1 MTARG
6 WAAFAAVSVLWGL
19 PYLLIKIVVDDGMP
33 PTFLAWSRVVIGAA
47 VLIAFSWYAG
57 TLPALRG
64 RGRWLVAFTVFEIAL
79 PFPLIAFGEQ
89 HVSSSLTAIVIASAP
104 LFVALLALRFDATE
118 RVGGSRLA
126 GLAIGLLGVVAL
138 VGVDLGGSSE
148 ELVGVAAILAAA
160 VCYAIG
166 PMLFKRH
173 LSDLDAG
180 ATMAACLALASVFLL
195 PAAAFRPPA
204 EMPSG
209 TALAALLALG
219 LLCTAL
225 GLVLYGV
232 LVTEAGAGRALVVTY
247 VNPLVAVGLG
257 VAILDERPGPG
268 AFVGLALILVGSWLA
283 TGGGVTPV
291 RRALVS
297 LRAGAR

>member
-1 MTARG
+1 MTPRG
-6 WAAFAAVSVLWGL
+6 WAAFAAVSVLWGM
-19 PYLLIKIVVDDGMP
+19 PYLLIKVVVDDGMP
-33 PTFLAWSRVVIGAA
+33 PAFLAWSRVVIGAA
-47 VLIAFSWYAG
+47 VLIAFALYAG
-57 TLPALRG
+57 NLSALRG
-64 RGRWLVAFTVFEIAL
+64 RGRWLVAFTIFEIAL

-118 RVGGSRLA
+118 RVGGLRLA
-126 GLAIGLLGVVAL
+126 GLFTGLAGVVAL
-138 VGVDLGGSSE
+138 VGVDVGGSSK
-148 ELVGVAAILAAA
+148 ELVGVAAILAAT

-173 LSDLDAG
+173 LSDLDAS
-180 ATMAACLALASVFLL
+180 ATMAACLALASLLLL
-195 PAAAFRPPA
+195 PAALFRPPTEA
-204 EMPSG
+204 PSG
-209 TALAALLALG
+209 TALVALLALG

-232 LVTEAGAGRALVVTY
+232 LVAEAGAGRALVVTY
-247 VNPLVAVGLG
+247 VNPLVAVALG

-283 TGGGVTPV
+283 TGGGITPV